1 MKSFNAFVAP
11 SSSPQNVQLISLSS
25 TTIQVSWA
33 EVPIFNR
40 NGLIILYEILYEPN
54 DTLAIDQLARRTTN
68 TTELFVLLTNLHP
81 FVTYAIL
88 VRGYTSVGPGPYSD
102 VNFERTQEDGKRI

>member
-40 NGLIILYEILYEPN
+40 NGLIVLYEILYEPN
-54 DTLAIDQLARRTTN
+54 DILDQLARCTTN
-68 TTELFVLLTNLHP
+68 TTELFVLLTDLHP

-88 VRGYTSVGPGPYSD
+88 VRAYTSVGPGPYSD
-102 VNFERTQEDGKRI
+102 VSLERTTEDGKQI